1 MSIFKN
7 GNKISSF
14 QEVVKNIGF
23 DINKYNSFEM
33 MSDFDLLTQITG
45 RNEFSYMVKI
55 LTDEEQMEFYQY
67 ALAEHYIENYEIA
80 PHSDFDNESLI
91 PFIIGRYKKSLD
103 DILGHYMDCFS
114 NPVIDVNSFKS
125 LASIKR
131 KDVYNGFV
139 PNMLSYSDL
148 AKPLSRFSLERLVF
162 NSPGI
167 GEGIGRPLMLTK
179 DEIEQLDESDNEK
192 LFNISNESISLIVPD
207 EMRTPNNAEEFSHAL
222 HLSIDIAK
230 NDNDILDSLAKLL
243 PIWRKELKVSE
254 PEKRRTWEY
263 IRDRIISYRVI
274 PLFDLLEFSKL
285 YTKITKKRVSRK
297 TIAFLTYP
305 HGEQDQFG
313 LAQTVLPFLDKIRKE
328 SSKFFVE
335 YKINKE

>member
-1 MSIFKN
+1 MSIFKH
-7 GNKISSF
+7 GSKTLSF

-55 LTDEEQMEFYQY
+55 LTDEDRMEFYQY
-67 ALAEHYIENYEIA
+67 ALTEHYIENDTCA

-91 PFIIGRYKKSLD
+91 PFIVGKYKNSLD
-103 DILGHYMDCFS
+103 DILERYIDCFS
-114 NPVIDVNSFKS
+114 SPVVDVNGFKS

-131 KDVYNGFV
+131 KDVYSGFV
-139 PNMLSYSDL
+139 PNMMSFSDI

-162 NSPGI
+162 NNPEI
-167 GEGIGRPLMLTK
+167 GEGIGRPLMLTN
-179 DEIEQLDESDNEK
+179 DEIEQLDENDNEK

-207 EMRTPNNAEEFSHAL
+207 EMRMPNNAEEFSHTL

-230 NDNDILDSLAKLL
+230 NDNDILDGLAKLL
-243 PIWRKELKVSE
+243 PIWRKELKISE
-254 PEKRRTWEY
+254 PEKKRTWGY
-263 IRDRIISYRVI
+263 IRDRIISYRII
-274 PLFDLLEFSKL
+274 PLIDLLEFSKL

-313 LAQTVLPFLDKIRKE
+313 LAQTVFPFLDKIRKE